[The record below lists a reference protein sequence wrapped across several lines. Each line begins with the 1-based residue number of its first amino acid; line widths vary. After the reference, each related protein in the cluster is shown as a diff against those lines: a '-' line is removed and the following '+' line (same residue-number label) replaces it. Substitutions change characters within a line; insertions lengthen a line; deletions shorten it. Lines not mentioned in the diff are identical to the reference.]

1 MQRQAFMQPCME
13 HAHTHAVCCGLP
25 CLAQQP
31 GQRPGHLGV
40 ELITPGRTHALV
52 VAPSTTGFSYSS
64 RTLCV
69 VTGRSAK
76 RRMISSRPRSWVML
90 FS

>member
-1 MQRQAFMQPCME
+1 MQRETFMQPCME
-13 HAHTHAVCCGLP
+13 HAHTNAVCCGFP
-25 CLAQQP
+25 CPAKQP
-31 GQRPGHLGV
+31 GVTPGLGV
-40 ELITPGRTHALV
+40 ELSTPAGTHALV

-69 VTGRSAK
+69 VAGRSAK